1 MCRIVLPNLLRR
13 EVIEMALST
22 VAWITMILA
31 ILALPGVASVIL
43 IKSLRTEERKL
54 RLLKDQGTIDSY
66 PPRALRELREW
77 VQENPNDP
85 YAPEAR
91 QRYNECVRSL
101 REIDEPYYDWSDEE
115 IAELET
121 IEE

>member
-77 VQENPNDP
+77 VQANPNDP